1 MNALNMKIHLALSPG
16 CVTTMWT
23 RNLFIWI
30 PMSSFVNL
38 QALFVCKYN
47 TTLLTYKLIDIDMF
61 LHVLLPL
68 FRFCEHQV
76 AVVALHGRVVVGLL
90 VLPQLVVIVEVGAAH
105 AALGLLVFLKLV
117 FV

>member
-47 TTLLTYKLIDIDMF
+47 TTLLTYKLIDMF

-76 AVVALHGRVVVGLL
+76 TVVALHGRVVVGLQ
-90 VLPQLVVIVEVGAAH
+90 VLPQLEIVVEVDAAN
-105 AALGLLVFLKLV
+105 AALGLIVFLELV